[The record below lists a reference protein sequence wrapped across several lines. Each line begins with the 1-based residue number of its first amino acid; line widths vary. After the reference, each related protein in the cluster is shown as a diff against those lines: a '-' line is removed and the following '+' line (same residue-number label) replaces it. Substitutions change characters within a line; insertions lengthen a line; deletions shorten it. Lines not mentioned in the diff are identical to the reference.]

1 VIALLT
7 QAINLFAAILLILAF
22 AMITQRRVLNL
33 VHLFTAQGLTL
44 VAATLDVGYLTAQ
57 HHLYVSAGATLLLKV
72 VLLPILLHKL
82 IDRLQVRWDVEPL
95 LNTPMTMLV
104 GILLV
109 AFAFNLA
116 TPIAA
121 LSSSIARSTLGI
133 ALASV
138 LLSFMMMIT
147 RAKALPQVI
156 GFLSMENSL
165 FFAAT
170 AATNG
175 MPMLVELGIALDVL
189 MGFLILG
196 VFMFQI
202 REQFDSLDIH
212 HLERL
217 RED

>member
-1 VIALLT
+1 
-7 QAINLFAAILLILAF
+7 
-22 AMITQRRVLNL
+22 MITQRRVLNL

-57 HHLYVSAGATLLLKV
+57 HHLYVSAGATFLLKV

-121 LSSSIARSTLGI
+121 LSSSIARPTLPI
-133 ALASV
+133 ALPSV
-138 LLSFMMMIT
+138 LLPLLTIPTPSQPLLHT
-147 RAKALPQVI
+147 LP
-156 GFLSMENSL
+156 
-165 FFAAT
+165 
-170 AATNG
+170 
-175 MPMLVELGIALDVL
+175 
-189 MGFLILG
+189 
-196 VFMFQI
+196 
-202 REQFDSLDIH
+202 
-212 HLERL
+212 
-217 RED
+217 